1 MATEQEFEGSLGHRN
16 IACLKLKTHT
26 HTGARAHTQVS
37 KNKEL
42 LPKYGNPF
50 NWSQHWR
57 CWSKMLNSLRAMWA
71 TLKLL
76 KPNSKPLRHMRC
88 LFYKAIFIAKTWDS
102 VQLLVSTL
110 NPLSFQHLFNQCG
123 LCAYTPGTK
132 GIRSATEDIRCS
144 SYPGGQEERSWALP
158 CPCYYPL
165 AVIIARV
172 PTVNPLLCAASGSA
186 LLTPT
191 ISELAYQCPIYRPRN
206 GKPK

>member
-1 MATEQEFEGSLGHRN
+1 MATKQEFEGSLGHRN

-57 CWSKMLNSLRAMWA
+57 CWSKTLSSLRAMWA

-76 KPNSKPLRHMRC
+76 KPNRKPLRHMRC

-102 VQLLVSTL
+102 VQFLVSTL

-123 LCAYTPGTK
+123 LCAYKPGTK
-132 GIRSATEDIRCS
+132 DTRSATEDIRCS
-144 SYPGGQEERSWALP
+144 SYPRGPRRKKLGPSL
-158 CPCYYPL
+158 
-165 AVIIARV
+165 
-172 PTVNPLLCAASGSA
+172 PLLLSTSSNNSQGSDCK
-186 LLTPT
+186 PT
-191 ISELAYQCPIYRPRN
+191 SMCRLWISSLDPYHL
-206 GKPK
+206 